1 MELSVKSQ
9 NIILGV
15 SFLNK
20 FKGETKMAI
29 FSSERTR
36 LRSIFFE
43 AAKKFEIL

>member
-1 MELSVKSQ
+1 MKSQ

-20 FKGETKMAI
+20 FKGKAKMVV
-29 FSSERTR
+29 FSGERTR